1 MPPRRDYVE
10 PFPDSAPLSSSDERG
25 TALLG
30 SLFNPGDPHAGFD
43 CLTHAREHGVPLW
56 HPAANF
62 STAQCSQDAFALA
75 LPDFSGLCATVD
87 CSRVFSFVDALPCDA
102 VLCDVN
108 VAWGSSDAAA
118 TPARLTG
125 NTLRQWV
132 SAGRSVHLSA
142 LNLDSPAVRNLCWA
156 TDAGWPGNGCCV
168 AHFVAMSKGF
178 AMPAHRR
185 GEDVIIIALDGTW
198 RVSACCRKFTSGVLN
213 TGQGAVVDW
222 YPQPVAGLKPFKHG
236 AGTQTFLLDAQ
247 SPGRR
252 PACYIP
258 TTQALDLQAMG
269 DNCLCLLLTLP
280 EPLDGNDV
288 AQRLAVAMLQR
299 EPDHP
304 PGSDLEHDGDV
315 THVFPYVGS
324 TRREALARRLELIA
338 AAVRNKGQADLAQA
352 LDAATPAEEMLSFY
366 RFDLTAWYAGGN
378 IDLESMLAKSG
389 GIVHISNFLPEV
401 VAKRCA
407 AILENAAPGEW
418 QVNSGEHPVHH
429 FHSST
434 SFPYSTPIRNML
446 ARLVPHRRA
455 VVSAACYTE
464 GDGIAPHDDKA
475 RRTIMGQVH
484 SRTIAVVLHLTPYT
498 WPEARNDEMG
508 GLFVDHVAGKQY
520 APQFNTLVAFTVP
533 RQHEVTP
540 VQAAFPGKRLSLFG
554 WFMEPGEK
562 YRIDI
567 DLTEAAPRKKKSR
580 R

>member
-1 MPPRRDYVE
+1 MPPLRDYVE
-10 PFPDSAPLSSSDERG
+10 PFPDPAPLSSSDTRG

-30 SLFNPGDPHAGFD
+30 SLFNPGDPNAGFD
-43 CLTHAREHGVPLW
+43 RLTHAREHVQPLW
-56 HPAANF
+56 HPVAHS
-62 STAQCSQDAFALA
+62 STAPCSQDAFALA
-75 LPDFSGLCATVD
+75 LPDDVAALCATVD
-87 CSRVFSFVDALPCDA
+87 CSRAYTFVDALPCDA
-102 VLCDVN
+102 NRDGVS

-125 NTLRQWV
+125 STVRQWL
-132 SAGRSVHLSA
+132 SDGRSVHLSA
-142 LNLDSPAVRNLCWA
+142 LNLDCPAVRNLCWA
-156 TDAGWPGNGCCV
+156 IDAGWPGSGCCV

-178 AMPAHRR
+178 SMPPHRR

-198 RVSACCRKFTSGVLN
+198 RVSSQDSCNGRRLVGGV
-213 TGQGAVVDW
+213 TADW
-222 YPQPVAGLKPFKHG
+222 YPQAVETFKPG
-236 AGTQTFLLDAQ
+236 PGRTFVLNAQ

-258 TTQALDLQAMG
+258 TTQAFDLQAMG
-269 DNCLCLLLTLP
+269 NNCLCLLLTLP
-280 EPLDGNDV
+280 EPLDGNVV
-288 AQRLAVAMLQR
+288 AQQLAVAMLQR

-304 PGSDLEHDGDV
+304 PESDSEHDGDV
-315 THVFPYVGS
+315 TLVFPYVGS

-338 AAVRNKGQADLAQA
+338 AAVRNTGQADLAQA
-352 LDAATPAEEMLSFY
+352 LDAATPAGEMLSFY

-378 IDLESMLAKSG
+378 IDLESMLGKSG
-389 GIVHISNFLPEV
+389 GIVHIPNFLPEV

-418 QVNSGEHPVHH
+418 QENSGEHPVHR

-508 GLFVDHVAGKQY
+508 GLFVDHVAGKRY
-520 APQFNTLVAFTVP
+520 APAFNSLVAFTVP
-533 RQHEVTP
+533 RQHEVTA

-554 WFMEPGEK
+554 WFLEPGEK
-562 YRIDI
+562 YSLDV
-567 DLTEAAPRKKKSR
+567 DLTEAAPQKKKSR